1 MSDAWKSVIDADL
14 QSADYK
20 PKAPLADGTYN
31 ATITNLVAKTFRSGA
46 KGVEVTYTIQDEGDA
61 KNREVRDYFVIVSKD
76 GQPGQVGSKLLKRL
90 MLTAGLSAQD
100 ILKFKFPDFDS
111 KAFGDFKKLLDQPLQ
126 IEVEQQIR
134 KSGEHAGK
142 SFPVVAG
149 VKVAA

>member
-1 MSDAWKSVIDADL
+1 MSDAWKSVIEADL

-20 PKAPLADGTYN
+20 PKAQLPDGTYN
-31 ATITNLVAKTFRSGA
+31 AVISNVVAKTFESKS
-46 KGVEVTYTIQDEGDA
+46 KGVEVTYTIQDEEHKG
-61 KNREVRDYFVIVSKD
+61 REVRDYFVIIMAD
-76 GQPGQVGSKLLKRL
+76 GTPGTVGPRLFKRL
-90 MLTAGLSAQD
+90 LLTSGLSTQD

-126 IEVEQQIR
+126 IELKQQIR
-134 KSGEHAGK
+134 KSGKNAGK